1 MLIIPDMYA
10 RTRISSIARMRSMD
24 ELEQDVGAGSASWT
38 NDTTLASDLEITT
51 LLQEVFTWPLS
62 ISLRVHV

>member
-1 MLIIPDMYA
+1 
-10 RTRISSIARMRSMD
+10 MD